1 MPFIIKPITLSKLPN
16 IISIIFTIMDMMVI
30 IIVTIHAQPLPVN
43 RPQATTKLAIPS
55 TINMPPSTPINPPS
69 MKMVLFGMVTS
80 VPLIF
85 IVTEEFEV
93 LLFSKLT

>member
-1 MPFIIKPITLSKLPN
+1 
-16 IISIIFTIMDMMVI
+16 MMVI

-43 RPQATTKLAIPS
+43 RPQATTKLGIPS
-55 TINMPPSTPINPPS
+55 TISMPPSTPINPPS
-69 MKMVLFGMVTS
+69 TKMALFGMVTS

-85 IVTEEFEV
+85 IETEELEV

>member
-1 MPFIIKPITLSKLPN
+1 
-16 IISIIFTIMDMMVI
+16 MDMMVI

-55 TINMPPSTPINPPS
+55 TISMPPSTPINPPS
-69 MKMVLFGMVTS
+69 MKMALFGMVTS

-85 IVTEEFEV
+85 IETEELEL